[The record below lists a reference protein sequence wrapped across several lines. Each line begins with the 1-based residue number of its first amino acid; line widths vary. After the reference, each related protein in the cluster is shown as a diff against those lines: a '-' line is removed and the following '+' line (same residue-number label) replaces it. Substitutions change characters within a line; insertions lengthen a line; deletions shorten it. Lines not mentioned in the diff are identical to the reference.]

1 MENKKEFSVKQF
13 KELLSTFLKNNFSG
27 CKELANEILNSED
40 EKDIVSALRL
50 YDEELFEALGGIHP
64 IDEGDY
70 QGLEDEID
78 ELNDEIDKLESE
90 LFHVKKS
97 FGSSLDDEF
106 KMRVIS
112 EYHNE
117 YRSWELEELLKNG
130 KQYLKQ

>member
-1 MENKKEFSVKQF
+1 MKK
-13 KELLSTFLKNNFSG
+13 L
-27 CKELANEILNSED
+27 NEYLQD
-40 EKDIVSALRL
+40 LQ
-50 YDEELFEALGGIHP
+50 
-64 IDEGDY
+64 DEGVIHQEVKSHIMY
-70 QGLEDEID
+70 LVKITID

-130 KQYLKQ
+130 KKYLKQ

>member
-1 MENKKEFSVKQF
+1 M
-13 KELLSTFLKNNFSG
+13 
-27 CKELANEILNSED
+27 
-40 EKDIVSALRL
+40 
-50 YDEELFEALGGIHP
+50 GGIHP

-78 ELNDEIDKLESE
+78 ELNDEIDELKSE
-90 LFHVKKS
+90 LFRVKKS

-130 KQYLKQ
+130 KKYLKQ